1 MVIDGVWLRRGCK
14 RKQRYSYALSSG
26 SDAEATAVQ
35 GSEKRLGVE
44 GAVLCVESWVVRSG
58 EEQEEARELAV
69 FTGRGS
75 RCRDSLALRAR
86 TNAAIVAWP
95 ARVPDSG
102 MATVQA
108 GTNTGS
114 GECSSASPSARR

>member
-1 MVIDGVWLRRGCK
+1 MVNDGVWLKRGCK

-26 SDAEATAVQ
+26 SDAEATAVR

-44 GAVLCVESWVVRSG
+44 GAVLCVESWVERSG

-69 FTGRGS
+69 FTGEA
-75 RCRDSLALRAR
+75 RD
-86 TNAAIVAWP
+86 AAIVAWP